1 MDGIKNINKLMIDRA
16 SFKDN
21 TKPASPVEHS
31 GPRQDNTGLFDASN
45 SNLSTQQTEN
55 MRRNIKN
62 IAAMA
67 IDPTSDVSDLTE
79 KQIDQEIQK
88 ATQGLKSANTGME
101 IDEIKRDVRKLE
113 GKIYEIGGNLQDS
126 YVKFLKDASV
136 AKSKIDNVPIKG
148 SNFASA
154 IDRAFVE
161 VF

>member
-16 SFKDN
+16 SFQDN
-21 TKPASPVEHS
+21 AKPASPVEHS
-31 GPRQDNTGLFDASN
+31 GSKQDNSGLFDAG
-45 SNLSTQQTEN
+45 SNLSAQQTES

-67 IDPTSDVSDLTE
+67 VDPTSDVSDLTE
-79 KQIDQEIQK
+79 VQINQEIEK
-88 ATQGLKSANTGME
+88 ASQGLKSAKTGME
-101 IDEIKRDVRKLE
+101 VDEIKRDVRKLE
-113 GKIYEIGGNLQDS
+113 GKIYEFGGNLQDR
-126 YVKFLKDASV
+126 YVDFLKDAGV
-136 AKSKIDNVPIKG
+136 AKSKIDNIPIKG